1 MYPLILGIHL
11 MKQKQLTNTVD
22 ENTLELILCKISSA
36 VCETERLN
44 DNFNEL
50 KKRYIKALRELNVAN
65 EVNRLLK
72 KEIGNLRC
80 REAALMGQI
89 RRTTEESFS
98 EDDIDERLL
107 N

>member
-1 MYPLILGIHL
+1 
-11 MKQKQLTNTVD
+11 MKEKAVSPKIDNETI
-22 ENTLELILCKISSA
+22 ELILCKISSA
-36 VCETERLN
+36 VCETEKLN

-50 KKRYIKALRELNVAN
+50 KKRYLIALRELNVAN

-89 RRTTEESFS
+89 RKSTEESFGD
-98 EDDIDERLL
+98 EEIDERLL

>member
-1 MYPLILGIHL
+1 
-11 MKQKQLTNTVD
+11 MKQKQLSKSVD
-22 ENTLELILCKISSA
+22 EDTLELILCKISSA

-65 EVNRLLK
+65 EVNRILK

-80 REAALMGQI
+80 REAALMGQL
-89 RRTTEESFS
+89 RKSSEEFG
-98 EDDIDERLL
+98 EEEIDERLL

>member
-1 MYPLILGIHL
+1 MNNKLPSN
-11 MKQKQLTNTVD
+11 KQLD
-22 ENTLELILCKISSA
+22 CETLELILCKISST
-36 VCETERLN
+36 VCETEKLN

-50 KKRYIKALRELNVAN
+50 KKRYLKAIRELNVAN

-72 KEIGNLRC
+72 EKIECLKN

-89 RRTTEESFS
+89 RQNTEIFGAE
-98 EDDIDERLL
+98 EIDERLI